1 MSQAQG
7 IRYDRIFSIKSKSL
21 PRDPKLGKF
30 TALLIT
36 KYNAQ
41 IPHSPFTT
49 YNSLADVK
57 KHYPSTTSVVR
68 FARNYFGAVNKYNST
83 PDTLHV
89 LSWTASDAKPA
100 LVGGETPLLFM
111 LKKVNGKFRLSIDDK
126 DEDITIDLTQCADL
140 NAMATA
146 LQTAIRN
153 ANSEAHKKVTVSW
166 NNTSGSFLLKLGD
179 KGNNI
184 APLGT
189 PSDGNDVSNKL
200 GLSEAEG
207 ARVAEFNKGL
217 KNISEVLTA
226 IQERNGPYYIV
237 TFDFEFTTMV
247 DFETCAQW
255 CHESKGDY
263 LVLYHTTDSKAITQY
278 NYLEK
283 YHKYDGVVVDYYPT
297 LHPIG
302 YTAGMISCLDF
313 TRAGGN
319 ANLAYTP
326 MNDYKSLAI
335 TQESAFDNL
344 EKNRANSFVHFNRM
358 TKGHTWYM
366 NGSIFGNFTTSANVY
381 IGNSY
386 IKFLIQHTY
395 ANLFSNAIFIG
406 SSSKDDLQQVYAVTN
421 GIFQSA
427 MQANIIPNNLTLS
440 DEEKA
445 KVRTYF
451 PQTAENAIFSLQS
464 DGYYFELGE
473 LDSNSCLPISVI
485 YVANLPLHRIC
496 INSFVLRTS

>member
-1 MSQAQG
+1 MSSQG
-7 IRYDRIFSIKSKSL
+7 IRYDRIFSVKSKAL
-21 PRDPKLGKF
+21 PKDPKLGKF
-30 TALLIT
+30 STLVIT
-36 KYNAQ
+36 KYSAD
-41 IPHSPFTT
+41 IPHSQFTT
-49 YNSLADVK
+49 YSSLADVR
-57 KHYPSTTSVVR
+57 KHYPSSTSVAR
-68 FARNYFGAVNKYNST
+68 FATNYFGAVNKYNST
-83 PDTLHV
+83 PDVLHV
-89 LSWTASDAKPA
+89 MSWTSADQKPA
-100 LVGGETPLLFM
+100 LVGGDTPLLFM

-126 DEDITIDLTQCADL
+126 DENITIDLTQCADL

-146 LQTAIRN
+146 LQTAIRSSN
-153 ANSEAHKKVTVSW
+153 KQEYKQVTVSW
-166 NNTSGSFLLKLGD
+166 NNTTGSFLIKLGNN
-179 KGNNI
+179 GMNI

-189 PSDGNDVSNKL
+189 PSDGEDVSNKL
-200 GLSEAEG
+200 GLSEGEG

-217 KNISEVLTA
+217 KTINDVLSA
-226 IQERNGPYYIV
+226 IQQQNGPYYV
-237 TFDFEFTTMV
+237 VSFDFQFTTMV

-263 LVLYHTTDSKAITQY
+263 LIVYHTTDNKTVTQY
-278 NYLEK
+278 NFLEK

-297 LHPIG
+297 MHPIG

-313 TRAGGN
+313 TKARGN
-319 ANLAYTP
+319 ANLAFVEAT
-326 MNDYKSLAI
+326 NWRHLAI
-335 TQESAFDNL
+335 TDEAMYNNI

-386 IKFLIQHTY
+386 IKFLLQHTY
-395 ANLFSNAIFIG
+395 ANLFNNAIFIG
-406 SSSKDDLQQVYAVTN
+406 SSKKDDLQQVYAVTN

-427 MQANIIPNNLTLS
+427 MQANIIPNNLTLTN
-440 DEEKA
+440 EEKD

-451 PQTAENAIFSLQS
+451 GQSAENAIFSLQS